1 MNDTVK
7 NKKLYNMFG
16 IGFPEMIVILA
27 LALIV
32 VGPEKL
38 PDLARSLA
46 KGVNEL
52 KSAMNQVKE
61 SLSEESKVISSVQQ
75 DLHKTAG
82 QMKTHLLEDVA
93 SKPPEKDQD
102 TNNESPAVVAT
113 DSDDVLK
120 AESLGMR
127 PWERDAAEK
136 PKKEAAMTSWRS
148 ENEEDNDVGNAD
160 GQSNIAEAE
169 DHVDVLGNT
178 DNNSGEKN
186 ENNKTEHSSAPTSPA
201 A

>member
-1 MNDTVK
+1 
-7 NKKLYNMFG
+7 MFG

-93 SKPPEKDQD
+93 SKPPEKNQD
-102 TNNESPAVVAT
+102 TNNESAAVVT
-113 DSDDVLK
+113 TPESDDDVLK
-120 AESLGMR
+120 VESLKMR

-136 PKKEAAMTSWRS
+136 PTKEAAMTSWRS
-148 ENEEDNDVGNAD
+148 ENEEDNDVGDAD
-160 GQSNIAEAE
+160 EQSDIAKAE
-169 DHVDVLGNT
+169 DHVDVVGNT
-178 DNNSGEKN
+178 DNFSGEKN
-186 ENNKTEHSSAPTSPA
+186 ENNKTEHSSAPTSSA
-201 A
+201 